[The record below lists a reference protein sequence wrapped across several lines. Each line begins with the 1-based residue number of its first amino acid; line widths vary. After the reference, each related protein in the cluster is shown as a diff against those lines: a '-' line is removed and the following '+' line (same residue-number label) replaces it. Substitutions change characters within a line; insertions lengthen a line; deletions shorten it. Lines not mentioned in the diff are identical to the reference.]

1 MHTENFI
8 TKVVHSSLV
17 LTALLGNLLV
27 CFTILKNRILRTP
40 VNYLLMNLAISD
52 MMIVISFTPRH
63 ILEGLYHHPR
73 GLQGTIL
80 CKTITSDTFTWV
92 GAVSS
97 ATTLVVLAYERYAA
111 ITFPLGTRSKLSRRK
126 LKIFVGLGWF
136 LSVIFNI
143 PLFYVRSLNQQRGI
157 CESHWPNV
165 TFAKSYNIAWLILI
179 GIAPFCFMAF
189 FYGKVILHLRREI
202 LPRQHRSLATRKSR
216 QKVTKMLLTITII
229 YGICFIPNLILYV
242 VWYYVLEAEIMYTIN
257 KVLLVLILINS
268 CTNPFVYA
276 AQSRIFRISMKNIV
290 CPCKNWSRNRVNI
303 SLPLTRSLETL
314 ENVQLKGFAHL
325 DSHEKKLEFHNL
337 GY

>member
-27 CFTILKNRILRTP
+27 CLTILKNRILRTP

-52 MMIVISFTPRH
+52 LMIVMSFTPRH

-111 ITFPLGTRSKLSRRK
+111 ITFPLGTRSKLSCRK
-126 LKIFVGLGWF
+126 LKILVGLGWF
-136 LSVIFNI
+136 FSVIFNI

-165 TFAKSYNIAWLILI
+165 TLAKRL
-179 GIAPFCFMAF
+179 
-189 FYGKVILHLRREI
+189 
-202 LPRQHRSLATRKSR
+202 
-216 QKVTKMLLTITII
+216 
-229 YGICFIPNLILYV
+229 
-242 VWYYVLEAEIMYTIN
+242 
-257 KVLLVLILINS
+257 
-268 CTNPFVYA
+268 
-276 AQSRIFRISMKNIV
+276 
-290 CPCKNWSRNRVNI
+290 
-303 SLPLTRSLETL
+303 
-314 ENVQLKGFAHL
+314 
-325 DSHEKKLEFHNL
+325 
-337 GY
+337 